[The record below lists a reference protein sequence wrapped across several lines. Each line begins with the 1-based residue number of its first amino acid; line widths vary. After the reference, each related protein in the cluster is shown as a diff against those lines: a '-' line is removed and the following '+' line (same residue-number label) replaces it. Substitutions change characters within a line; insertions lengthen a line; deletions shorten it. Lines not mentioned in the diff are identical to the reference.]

1 MNSLR
6 KRTWEIVEQAKDG
19 DRASRL
25 FDSCLFFL
33 IILNVILLILETVDS
48 LKEQYGALFFTIEAF
63 SIALFTVE
71 YIVRHWCCTADA
83 EFSHPIKGRLKHAL
97 RATSII
103 DLLAIIPFYFPLLF
117 GITDFRF
124 FRIFRLFRILRV
136 FKLGRYSRAML
147 MINRVFSQRKE
158 EIFITSSTLV
168 ILVIFSA
175 ALMYYVEHDA
185 QPEAFA
191 SIPDTIWWAIVTL
204 TTVGYG
210 DVYPITALGR
220 LCAGIIA
227 ALGIGMVALPTGII
241 SSGFVKEFD
250 RQRANDAG
258 DETPCPH
265 CGLCPSDK
273 DKRL

>member
-1 MNSLR
+1 MSSLR

-19 DRASRL
+19 DKASRL
-25 FDSCLFFL
+25 FDSCLFLL
-33 IILNVILLILETVDS
+33 IILNVVMLILETVDS
-48 LKEQYGALFFTIEAF
+48 LAEQYGTLFFAVEAF
-63 SIALFTVE
+63 SIVLFTIE
-71 YIVRHWCCTADA
+71 YIVRHWCCTADE
-83 EFSHPIKGRLKHAL
+83 EFKHPIKGRIRHAL
-97 RATSII
+97 RGTSII
-103 DLLAIIPFYFPLLF
+103 DLLAIVPFYLPILF
-117 GITDFRF
+117 GVADFRF

-136 FKLGRYSRAML
+136 FKLGRYSHAML
-147 MINRVFSQRKE
+147 MISRVFSKRKE

-175 ALMYYVEHDA
+175 ALMYFVEHDA

-191 SIPDTIWWAIVTL
+191 SIPDTIWWSIVTL

-241 SSGFVKEFD
+241 SSGFVEEFD
-250 RQRANDAG
+250 RQRSEEREAEA
-258 DETPCPH
+258 EAPCPH
-265 CGLCPSDK
+265 CGKCASEDV
-273 DKRL
+273 

>member
-1 MNSLR
+1 MFEAQR
-6 KRTWEIVEQAKDG
+6 KRTWEIVEQAHEG
-19 DRASRL
+19 DNASRV

-33 IILNVILLILETVDS
+33 IVLNIITLILETVDS
-48 LKEQYGALFFTIEAF
+48 LAREYGGFFRLVEVV
-63 SIALFTVE
+63 SVALFTLE
-71 YIVRHWCCTADA
+71 YLARLWACRSDERYAR
-83 EFSHPIKGRLKHAL
+83 PILGRLRHAL
-97 RATSII
+97 RPMSII
-103 DLLAIIPFYFPLLF
+103 DLLAIAPFYLPLLF
-117 GITDFRF
+117 GISDFRF

-136 FKLGRYSRAML
+136 FKLAKYSNAL
-147 MINRVFSQRKE
+147 QMISRVFDTRKE

-210 DVYPITALGR
+210 DVYPVTALGR

-241 SSGFVKEFD
+241 SSGFVEEFD
-250 RQRANDAG
+250 KQRRAERAADNDC
-258 DETPCPH
+258 CPH
-265 CGLCPSDK
+265 CGQ
-273 DKRL
+273 RLPED

>member
-1 MNSLR
+1 MLNTLR
-6 KRTWEIVEQAKDG
+6 HRTWEIVEQAKEG
-19 DRASRL
+19 DRASRI

-33 IILNVILLILETVDS
+33 IILNVLLLILETVDS
-48 LKEQYGALFFTIEAF
+48 LMAKYSTIFLVVEVV
-63 SIALFTVE
+63 SVLLFTVE
-71 YIVRHWCCTADA
+71 YFIRLWACTADESYA
-83 EFSHPIKGRLKHAL
+83 HPIKGRIKHAL
-97 RATSII
+97 RPTSLI
-103 DLLAIIPFYFPLLF
+103 DLIAILPFWLPLLF
-117 GITDFRF
+117 GISDFRF

-136 FKLGRYSRAML
+136 FKLGKYSNAL
-147 MINRVFSQRKE
+147 QMISRVFDKRKE
-158 EIFITSSTLV
+158 EILITSSTLV

-241 SSGFVKEFD
+241 SSGFVEEFD
-250 RQRANDAG
+250 KQRR
-258 DETPCPH
+258 DEEAETGNCPH
-265 CGLCPSDK
+265 CGQKLPDTE
-273 DKRL
+273 